1 MKTNY
6 LPHLNITV
14 IQCLCP
20 SAKGTDTQVNTLF
33 VAQVQL
39 MAQSQ
44 YSTYLSLFLYLWGL
58 IYYAPSGGL
67 QSAGREA
74 LFGYDVL

>member
-1 MKTNY
+1 
-6 LPHLNITV
+6 
-14 IQCLCP
+14 
-20 SAKGTDTQVNTLF
+20 
-33 VAQVQL
+33 

-44 YSTYLSLFLYLWGL
+44 YSTYLNLFLYLWGL
-58 IYYAPSGGL
+58 LFYAPSGGL